1 MDVVSVVVDAGVWD
15 VEDDAEEIAVLD
27 IGSAA
32 MLEIKE
38 KDWDEEE
45 LAVLDICSAAA
56 LEIEEE
62 DFFFISIRSKM
73 TTCQKLVERYSFI
86 LKLI

>member
-1 MDVVSVVVDAGVWD
+1 MVVVVDVVSVVVDAGVWD
-15 VEDDAEEIAVLD
+15 VEEDAEEIAVLD
-27 IGSAA
+27 IGSAV

-62 DFFFISIRSKM
+62 DWDEEDLADANKILDNSFF
-73 TTCQKLVERYSFI
+73 E
-86 LKLI
+86 

>member
-1 MDVVSVVVDAGVWD
+1 MF
-15 VEDDAEEIAVLD
+15 E
-27 IGSAA
+27 
-32 MLEIKE
+32 LEIKE

-62 DFFFISIRSKM
+62 DWDEEDLADANKILDNSFF
-73 TTCQKLVERYSFI
+73 E
-86 LKLI
+86 